1 MESYLEHKS
10 IVILYC
16 PYETLVGPLFKLLT
30 HHRYIHTQT

>member
-16 PYETLVGPLFKLLT
+16 LYETSIRPLFEMQA
-30 HHRYIHTQT
+30 HHRNIHTQT